1 METSLTKLLHRE
13 NNGEIILEE
22 ISVGEFVKNLIDKAG
37 TQPLRELPLAEL
49 LKFGHIRGWLEDSDE
64 RHPEAPLNRQ
74 TAARIVHQF
83 LRIECEVQDMADI
96 SRANCLRD
104 LYTCRVCTNHIA
116 QVYVR
121 GIMTA
126 EEIEPEVFIF
136 NHLALVTKSE
146 SCEIIS
152 YVTINRSTRT

>member
-1 METSLTKLLHRE
+1 M
-13 NNGEIILEE
+13 EE
-22 ISVGEFVKNLIDKAG
+22 ISVGDFVKNLIDKAW

-83 LRIECEVQDMADI
+83 LRIECGVQDLADI

-126 EEIEPEVFIF
+126 EEIEANGQPVLIF
-136 NHLALVTKSE
+136 NHLRLVTKSE
-146 SCEIIS
+146 SKGIIVNTLVECRDS
-152 YVTINRSTRT
+152 GVSRP